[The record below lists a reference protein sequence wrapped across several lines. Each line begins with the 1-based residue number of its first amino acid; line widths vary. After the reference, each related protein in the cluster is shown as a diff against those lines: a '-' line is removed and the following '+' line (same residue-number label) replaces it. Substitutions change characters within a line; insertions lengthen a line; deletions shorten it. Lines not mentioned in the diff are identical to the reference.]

1 MADDIGIILDG
12 FPEQVPQG
20 LTLQDLIALKSA
32 QHKDLVVE
40 LEGRFVYPRDYSSIY
55 LQPGAR
61 VELLY
66 LAFGG

>member
-1 MADDIGIILDG
+1 MADEISIILDG

-20 LTLQDLIALKSA
+20 LTLHELIALKCA

-40 LEGRFVYPRDYSSIY
+40 IEGRFIHARDYGSTS
-55 LQPGAR
+55 LQPGDR